1 MKINSFL
8 KTALFAIVAACALWS
23 CDSSDNKVRYVP
35 VVLDGEEKWS
45 ILDTKSGEILCKND
59 FDEMPSMVCDGLF
72 VVKNSKGYY
81 ECYDIDNPKDPISK
95 GKFTQLGLFGPEGV
109 TFAVKEGKGIIIID
123 KDFEEVKKLPKN
135 VSSTRNFNEG
145 LAPFCKDGKWGFLDK
160 KGDEVIP
167 AKYEGVSDFSEGR
180 AFGLKGEKIVLID
193 KKGDVLKSFS
203 ASRYDILSHYH
214 NGTCA
219 LKKGDKVVFVDKD
232 GEEKFTNNKMEQSG
246 CYAIDEGKTVFCHDN
261 AYGIITTDGEVLVR
275 ARYDGLLRAS
285 KNRYMVNDGE
295 KEFVIDANGE
305 KIIAPEYE
313 TIAQISTSLDHYF
326 AYDGKTWILIN
337 EKGEEVSKESF
348 QFVNFITERFE
359 VFYSE
364 APEMGTSPYSSD
376 YDAALDSVVAEDYDY
391 VYADSTY

>member
-23 CDSSDNKVRYVP
+23 CDSSDDKVRYVP

-45 ILDTKSGEILCKND
+45 ILDTKTGDILCKND
-59 FDEMPSMVCDGLF
+59 FEEMPSMVCDGLF

-81 ECYDIDNPKDPISK
+81 ECYDIDNTKDPISK

-109 TFAVKEGKGIIIID
+109 TFAVKEGKGITIID

-135 VSSTRNFNEG
+135 VTSTRGFSEG
-145 LAPFCKDGKWGFLDK
+145 LAAFCKDGKWGFLDK
-160 KGDEVIP
+160 KGDEVIA
-167 AKYEGVSDFSEGR
+167 AKYEGVTNFCEGR
-180 AFGLKGEKIVLID
+180 AFGLKGEKIMLID

-203 ASRYDILSHYH
+203 TSRYDLLSLYH

-219 LKKGDKVVFVDKD
+219 MKKGDKVVFVDKE
-232 GEEKFTNNKMEQSG
+232 GEEKFTNNKMEPSG
-246 CYAIDEGKTVFCHDN
+246 CYFIDEGKTVFCYDN
-261 AYGIITTDGEVLVR
+261 SYGIISTDGEVLVR
-275 ARYDGLLRAS
+275 ARYEGILRAS
-285 KNRYMVNDGE
+285 KNRYMVHDGD

-326 AYDGKTWILIN
+326 AYDGKSWILIN

-348 QFVNFITERFE
+348 KYINFLSTRNDL
-359 VFYSE
+359 FYSE
-364 APEMGTSPYSSD
+364 LIGASS
-376 YDAALDSVVAEDYDY
+376 ALDDQYDYNDSVAVDEDYY
-391 VYADSTY
+391 YDSVDSAY